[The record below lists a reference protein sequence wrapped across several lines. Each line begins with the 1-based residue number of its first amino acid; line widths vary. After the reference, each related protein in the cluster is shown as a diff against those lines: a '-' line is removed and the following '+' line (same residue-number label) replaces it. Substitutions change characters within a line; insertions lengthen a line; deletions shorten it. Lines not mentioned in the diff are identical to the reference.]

1 VSELAPEPAPGGDA
15 PAGGQAMPE
24 PTLILH
30 VFTLAAQ
37 VGVALGETENP
48 VTHARE
54 TDLRAARFL
63 IDTLAMLEDK
73 TRGNRTAEEDEYLA
87 GVLANLRMA
96 FVRRSG

>member
-1 VSELAPEPAPGGDA
+1 MRDDGREACQDERGERPAVREVE
-15 PAGGQAMPE
+15 AGE
-24 PTLILH
+24 
-30 VFTLAAQ
+30 LAAQ

-48 VTHARE
+48 VTRQRE

-63 IDTLAMLEDK
+63 IDTLAMLEEK
-73 TRGNRTAEEDEYLA
+73 TRGNRTSEEDEYLA

>member
-1 VSELAPEPAPGGDA
+1 MSEAGPEPAPGAA
-15 PAGGQAMPE
+15 PAADQQMPE

-48 VTHARE
+48 VTHQRG

-63 IDTLAMLEDK
+63 IDTLAMLEEK
-73 TRGNRTAEEDEYLA
+73 TRGNRTSEEDEYLA

>member
-1 VSELAPEPAPGGDA
+1 MSEAGPEPEPGGTPGGA
-15 PAGGQAMPE
+15 QQMPA

-48 VTHARE
+48 VTHQRE

-63 IDTLAMLEDK
+63 IDTLAMLEEK
-73 TRGNRTAEEDEYLA
+73 TRGNRTSEEDEYLA

-96 FVRRSG
+96 FVRRNG